1 MSNRKVPD
9 SIVALTK
16 EFVSEIGKLY
26 KERLNKVI
34 LFGSYARGEQT
45 EESDVDY
52 LVVLNDEEIRS
63 YTEISKMSDVTFE
76 LSLKYGISVSAVPAS
91 QPKFENKLSPLMFNV
106 HEDGIEL

>member
-1 MSNRKVPD
+1 MPD

-52 LVVLNDEEIRS
+52 LVVLNDEEIKS
-63 YTEISKMSDVTFE
+63 LAEIRFISPVTNS
-76 LSLKYGISVSAVPAS
+76 LGLKYGLWISAVPTTLV
-91 QPKFENKLSPLMFNV
+91 KLNRFKSPLNENV
-106 HEDGIEL
+106 KQEGIIL